1 MQLTRTVAMKLPPIL
16 ATSLAAFVLFSCG
29 GDSTAPPTPVA
40 VASVA
45 LTPPS
50 NALVVAQTVQL
61 SAAAKDASGNVL
73 TGRAISWSSS
83 STAIATVTTA
93 GLVTAVSP
101 GSATI
106 FATSESKSGSATIT
120 VTAVPVNAVTVT
132 PPTSTL
138 LVGATVQLTAAT
150 TDVDGHTLTGRT
162 IAWASTTPTVATTST
177 TGLVTAVAV
186 GTTNITAT
194 SEGKADTTQ
203 ITVQTCGT
211 GLTLALGEVHTLT
224 VSEKASLCL
233 SSGASA
239 SEYALVAF
247 SNSATAATTTP
258 VHFVATNTSAVLAP
272 LSSRQAPIGGG
283 LAGSH
288 PDALRSDDG
297 AFRAREHRDL
307 AGVFS
312 RMRSASTT
320 QHAAPPPSFLIGVDP
335 TPIVGAIVQLN
346 TNLSGNSCSDAKVLH
361 PAKVIAVLPHTIVLY
376 DTLSP
381 AGGYSPAEM
390 TAFGQSFDTLGFA
403 LDTLNFGAPTD
414 IDANGRVAILFTPGV
429 NVIPAPPGAFVG
441 GLQASRD
448 LAPVVTCSASNLGEM
463 FYMPVP
469 DPGQT
474 INTNYSSKSVISNV
488 VLSTL
493 VHEFQH
499 LINAGRRVYVNSA
512 SSLEEVWLNE
522 GLSHIAEELLYYKVS
537 GNSPKTN
544 IGLTV
549 VQSTQPQLDAFNVY
563 QIQNIGRLK
572 SYMVAPETNSPYSQV
587 DGLAMRGAIWQLLR
601 YSADHHGGTERSNWF
616 PLVNATTSGQTN
628 FNAVFGNIT
637 TASHDWSVA
646 QIADDA
652 GLGVAAA
659 YTNPSWNYRSIVAAI
674 NGGSFPLLTRSLT
687 STAVDVS
694 LNGGGS
700 SYVRFRVA
708 GSTVANLNVTSSG
721 VALPA
726 NVDLTLV
733 RTQ

>member
-1 MQLTRTVAMKLPPIL
+1 MQLARNARIKLQSIL
-16 ATSLAAFVLFSCG
+16 ASSLAVFVMLSCG
-29 GDSTAPPTPVA
+29 GDSTAPPPTVA

-50 NALVVAQTVQL
+50 NTLIVAQTVQL
-61 SAAAKDASGNVL
+61 SAATKDAGGNVL
-73 TGRAISWSSS
+73 TGRSISWSSS
-83 STAIATVTTA
+83 STAVATVSSA
-93 GLVTAVSP
+93 GLVTAVAP

-120 VTAVPVNAVTVT
+120 VTAIPVNAVTVT

-138 LVGATVQLTAAT
+138 VVGGTVQLTAAT
-150 TDVDGHTLTGRT
+150 TDAGGHPLTGRT
-162 IAWASTTPTVATTST
+162 ITWVSTTPSVATTSSA
-177 TGLVTAVAV
+177 GLVTAVAV
-186 GTTNITAT
+186 GTTDITAT

-203 ITVQTCGT
+203 ITVQACGT

-233 SSGASA
+233 SNGTSA
-239 SEYALVAF
+239 AEYAVVAF
-247 SNSATAATTTP
+247 NNSATASTTTP
-258 VHFVATNTSAVLAP
+258 VHLVATNTSAVLAP
-272 LSSRQAPIGGG
+272 LSSRQAPMGGG
-283 LAGSH
+283 LAGART
-288 PDALRSDDG
+288 DALRSDDID
-297 AFRAREHRDL
+297 FRTREHRDL

-312 RMRSASTT
+312 RMRGARTMQSAS
-320 QHAAPPPSFLIGVDP
+320 PPSYLIGVDP
-335 TPIVGAIVQLN
+335 TPVVGAIVQIN
-346 TNLSGNSCSDAKVLH
+346 ANLSGNTCTDAKILH
-361 PAKVIAVLPHTIVLY
+361 PAKVIAVLTHTIVLS

-381 AGGYSPAEM
+381 AGGYTPTEM
-390 TAFGQSFDTLGFA
+390 AAFGAAFDTLGYA

-414 IDANGRVAILFTPGV
+414 IDGNGRVAILFTPGV

-448 LAPVVTCSASNLGEM
+448 LAPLSTCAASNLGEM

-474 INTNYSSKSVISNV
+474 INGNYATKSVIANV

-499 LINAGRRVYVNSA
+499 LINAGRRVYVNNA
-512 SSLEEVWLNE
+512 SSFEEVWLNE
-522 GLSHIAEELLYYKVS
+522 GLSHIAEELLYYRVS
-537 GNSPKTN
+537 GNATKSN
-544 IGLTV
+544 IGLTL
-549 VQSTQPQLDAFNVY
+549 VQSSQPQVDAFNTY

-572 SYMVAPETNSPYSQV
+572 SYMIAPETNSPYSQV

-601 YSADHHGGTERSNWF
+601 YSADLRGGTERSNWY
-616 PLVNATTSGQTN
+616 PLVNATTTGQTN
-628 FNAVFGNIT
+628 FNAVFGSIT
-637 TASHDWSVA
+637 TAAHDWSIA

-659 YTNPSWNYRSIVAAI
+659 YTNPSWNYRSMVAAI
-674 NGGSFPLLTRSLT
+674 NSGAFPLLTRSLT
-687 STAVDVS
+687 STALDVS

-708 GSTVANLNVTSSG
+708 GSTVATLKATSSG
-721 VALPA
+721 VALPSS
-726 NVDLTLV
+726 VDLTLV